1 MFFPGLFTEPLIRK
15 IQSRFSLLKPNAA
28 PSLDLCMMVVS
39 ATREVVISLYRHV
52 KRGIFF

>member
-52 KRGIFF
+52 RRGIFF